1 MIGELRI
8 SNSLKFKNDSVIKV
22 IYSLMNF
29 NQSYRVATIGVIN
42 LPVDLECTMKVNCK
56 RKTV

>member
-1 MIGELRI
+1 MIGELQI
-8 SNSLKFKNDSVIKV
+8 SNSLKFKNDSVIKI

-29 NQSYRVATIGVIN
+29 NQSYRVATSGVIN
-42 LPVDLECTMKVNCK
+42 LPAEPECIMKMNCK